1 MTIGVMSGS
10 GNHLRD
16 NIQLLGNKLGETI
29 VEQAGQQVFELA
41 EQIRGLTKSWRGG
54 DETAGSELE
63 HIIAGVSTDLELT
76 SNILKAFSTYFSLV
90 NLAEEHER
98 IGILRRRREKAFQSG
113 NPMDESITAA
123 VASLKQKGITAA
135 EVENWLGQMTVTPV
149 FTAHPTESKRQT
161 TRQILKYLS
170 RQLFEFRND
179 STLDYE
185 RPELLDNI
193 RSAVTLLWQS
203 DVSRKRKPTVMDEVR
218 NTSLYFFENTLFD
231 VVPRIYE
238 KLEESLAKHYPDHS
252 WHVPSI
258 LAFGSWIGGD
268 RDGNPFV
275 TNETIESAIRAQKE
289 TALNRYAA
297 DIHDLYELLSPSRTR
312 AKFST
317 EFLGQLASE
326 LESVPENELR
336 MLARFEEE
344 PYRQKLILMYRR
356 IHASMDHN
364 QQSWSGQATND
375 RAYASA
381 SELSD
386 GLMMI
391 EQSLRDHRGG
401 SLACGKLA
409 RLIRR
414 LNVFGFHLASLDIR
428 QHSARHASAIAEVL
442 KRGRVADNYEELS
455 EEDRVEL
462 LTTNISM
469 DDQPID
475 PEGFTPQ
482 TEQVT
487 SLFHLLKT
495 AHLNAG
501 IESVKSYIISM
512 TENESDLLEVLYLMR
527 RAGLYGQLEIVPL
540 FETIEDLRLAPT
552 IMERV
557 FSNPVY
563 MQHLQQRGSKQQIMI
578 GYSDSNKDGGY
589 LRASWMLFLAQRNLA
604 TTCAEHGVQLTLFH
618 GRGGSIGRGGGPA
631 NRSIL
636 AQPQESIRGQIRL
649 TEQGEV
655 VSSRYTHKDIA
666 FRHLQQLLNAVIC
679 STGKRPSSAQNHR
692 WAEIMESLSQSA
704 FAKYRSLVE
713 HEDFIEY
720 FQATTP
726 IGQIGE
732 LNFGSRPAR
741 RKATSGVSDLRAIP
755 WVFAW
760 TQSRTNIPSWYGVG
774 SALDSWITQNGAGE
788 LQAMYT
794 EWPCFQTLMSNV
806 HLGIGTTDLTISK
819 LYSELARDNVAKLF
833 TDIAEEFDL
842 TRNQLLLVTQCEEV
856 LDTEPWLQHSIQ
868 VRNPYVD
875 PMNFVQIALLRR
887 LRGSNDEV
895 EQAEIKRV
903 IAQSINGIA
912 AGMQNVG

>member
-1 MTIGVMSGS
+1 MIIGVMSRS

-29 VEQAGQQVFELA
+29 VEQAGQQVFELT

-54 DETAGSELE
+54 DDNAGSELE

-76 SNILKAFSTYFSLV
+76 SNLLKAFSTYFSLV
-90 NLAEEHER
+90 NLAEEHQR

-123 VASLKQKGITAA
+123 VAGLKQKGITAA
-135 EVENWLGQMTVTPV
+135 EVENWLGQMAVTPV

-161 TRQILKYLS
+161 TRQILRYLS

-238 KLEESLAKHYPDHS
+238 KLEESLAEHYPNHP
-252 WHVPSI
+252 WHVPTI

-312 AKFST
+312 ATFST

-356 IHASMDHN
+356 IRATMDHN
-364 QQSWSGQATND
+364 QQAWSGQTTND

-442 KRGRVADNYEELS
+442 KRGRVADNYEQLS

-469 DDQPID
+469 SDQPID
-475 PEGFTPQ
+475 PEGLTSQ

-487 SLFHLLKT
+487 SLFHLVKT
-495 AHLNAG
+495 AHRNAG

-540 FETIEDLRLAPT
+540 FETIEDLRLAPA

-563 MQHLQQRGSKQQIMI
+563 MRHLQQRGGKQQIMI

-679 STGKRPSSAQNHR
+679 STDKRPSSEQNQR

-713 HEDFIEY
+713 HEGFIEY
-720 FQATTP
+720 FHATTP
-726 IGQIGE
+726 IDQIGE

-741 RKATSGVSDLRAIP
+741 RKATSDVSDLRAIP
-755 WVFAW
+755 WVFSW
-760 TQSRTNIPSWYGVG
+760 TQSRTNIPSWYGIG
-774 SALDSWITQNGAGE
+774 SALDSWITQNGVGE
-788 LQAMYT
+788 LQAMYAQ
-794 EWPCFQTLMSNV
+794 WPFFQTLMSNV
-806 HLGIGTTDLTISK
+806 HLGIGTTDLTIAK
-819 LYSELARDNVAKLF
+819 LYSELARDNAAKLF

-842 TRNQLLLVTQCEEV
+842 ARNQLLLVTQCEEV

-875 PMNFVQIALLRR
+875 PMNVVQIALLRR
-887 LRGSNDEV
+887 LRESNDEV